1 MINRELLKKLKE
13 DAKKF
18 DIHDLMNVRIFLER
32 DMQYLPKDYKESY
45 LKNQIIYFINAL
57 NEIRNIDL
65 NNIKEDTIDENI
77 LNNLFDR
84 INKFKYGV
92 KGEES
97 FIKLSKI
104 VVPYLIFIA
113 KKPLHPVGM
122 RFPGGKYIIEKNGVY
137 YCPVK
142 NRQNNEYSLCE
153 FCVCRGIEEIKDHQ

>member
-1 MINRELLKKLKE
+1 
-13 DAKKF
+13 
-18 DIHDLMNVRIFLER
+18 MNVRVFLER

-45 LKNQIIYFINAL
+45 LKNQIMYFINT
-57 NEIRNIDL
+57 L
-65 NNIKEDTIDENI
+65 NNIRKVDIDKVMNYNIDENT
-77 LNNLFDR
+77 LNKLFDR
-84 INKFKYGV
+84 TDGFKCGI

-122 RFPGGKYIIEKNGVY
+122 RFPGGKHIVEKNGVY

-142 NRQNNEYSLCE
+142 NRQKNEYSLCE
-153 FCVCRGIEEIKDHQ
+153 FCVCEDIEKLDNNENK